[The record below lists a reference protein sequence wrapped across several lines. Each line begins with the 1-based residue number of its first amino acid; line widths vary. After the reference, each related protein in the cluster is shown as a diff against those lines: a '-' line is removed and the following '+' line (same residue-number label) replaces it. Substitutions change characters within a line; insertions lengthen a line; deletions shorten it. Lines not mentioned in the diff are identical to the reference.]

1 MQTLKRPKGRQHTG
15 LATPGLIVPRVGH
28 SCWVTGLNKP
38 VPTAVD
44 STVSVR
50 DATVAT
56 SAGDTAGERLSSFW
70 YQPAAGEETL
80 NAIAVP
86 GARIWLVFLT
96 LAWLWVLSRNDA
108 QPGVLELFTI
118 LLFTIAALSSRRIR
132 LSAKTRLVGIAGTV
146 VLIAETAFLNNGDV
160 IIGTMMV
167 MPAAVVITTAFGA
180 RWGGF
185 WLILING
192 AMLWQAYAFEFH
204 PIDYILRM
212 VPLAMVWSILI
223 SVWTVLLVRQ
233 SEGTARR
240 IRDLRENERKLY
252 STLNYELAEPIGIL
266 TRLDPSKPLGPE
278 DLERFQMAIDGLGHT
293 LDGLG
298 PLFEVSPGRPPAMDT
313 FCPAT
318 LVAQLRVQHA
328 PAAERWSKTLIADAS
343 DSARSL
349 VRGDLFRL
357 RIILSNVLRTAA
369 MLSDGSSLWLNVR
382 GEQQQADDILITFDV
397 ETNGHPL
404 NIDSLDDMLNEE
416 QDADRGWGHSLA
428 GLRLAQLWCR
438 ELGGNLELFKS
449 PRGGNGFRVSNVYTA
464 TSDDS

>member
-1 MQTLKRPKGRQHTG
+1 M
-15 LATPGLIVPRVGH
+15 PGLRLWLVALSLG
-28 SCWVTGLNKP
+28 WLWTVT
-38 VPTAVD
+38 
-44 STVSVR
+44 R
-50 DATVAT
+50 
-56 SAGDTAGERLSSFW
+56 EH
-70 YQPAAGEETL
+70 Q
-80 NAIAVP
+80 P
-86 GARIWLVFLT
+86 GAMEAFTVIWF
-96 LAWLWVLSRNDA
+96 VL
-108 QPGVLELFTI
+108 
-118 LLFTIAALSSRRIR
+118 AALSSRRIN
-132 LSAKTRLVGIAGTV
+132 LSARNRLGGLAAVIA
-146 VLIAETAFLNNGDV
+146 LISETAFLNNRDV
-160 IIGTMMV
+160 VVGSLHL

-180 RWGGF
+180 RWGLI
-185 WLILING
+185 WLTLING
-192 AMLWQAYAFEFH
+192 AMLWQAYVFEFH
-204 PIDYILRM
+204 SLEYILRR
-212 VPLAMVWSILI
+212 VPSAFLWSVLLSI
-223 SVWTVLLVRQ
+223 WTVLLVRQ
-233 SEGTARR
+233 SEGSARR

-266 TRLDPSKPLGPE
+266 TQLDPSQPLGPE
-278 DLERFQMAIDGLGHT
+278 DLERFQMAINGLGHT

-318 LVAQLRVQHA
+318 LVAQLRVQHT

-404 NIDSLDDMLNEE
+404 NIHSLDDMLNEE

-438 ELGGNLELFKS
+438 ELGGSLELFKS

>member
-1 MQTLKRPKGRQHTG
+1 MVVP
-15 LATPGLIVPRVGH
+15 APGG
-28 SCWVTGLNKP
+28 
-38 VPTAVD
+38 
-44 STVSVR
+44 
-50 DATVAT
+50 
-56 SAGDTAGERLSSFW
+56 TAGERLSSFW

-86 GARIWLVFLT
+86 GARIWLVT
-96 LAWLWVLSRNDA
+96 LVAGWLWVLFRA
-108 QPGVLELFTI
+108 HQPGALEAFTVL
-118 LLFTIAALSSRRIR
+118 LLIVAALSSRRIN
-132 LSAKTRLVGIAGTV
+132 LSAKSRLGGLAAVIALV
-146 VLIAETAFLNNGDV
+146 AETAFLNNRDMTV
-160 IIGTMMV
+160 GTLHL
-167 MPAAVVITTAFGA
+167 MPAAVVITIAFGM
-180 RWGGF
+180 RWGVI
-185 WLILING
+185 WLTVING
-192 AMLWQAYAFEFH
+192 AFFLQAHIFEFQ
-204 PIDYILRM
+204 
-212 VPLAMVWSILI
+212 PLVYLVRLTPVGLLWSVLLSI
-223 SVWTVLLVRQ
+223 WTVLLVRQ
-233 SEGTARR
+233 SEGSARR

-278 DLERFQMAIDGLGHT
+278 DLERFQMAIDGLGNT

-298 PLFEVSPGRPPAMDT
+298 PLFEVSPGRPPALDT

-343 DSARSL
+343 DSAQSL

-369 MLSDGSSLWLNVR
+369 MLSDGSTLWLNVR
-382 GEQQQADDILITFDV
+382 GEQRQEGEILVTFDV
-397 ETNGHPL
+397 ETNGHSL

-438 ELGGNLELFKS
+438 ELGGSLHLFKS
-449 PRGGNGFRVSNVYTA
+449 PRGGNGFRVSNVYTI
-464 TSDDS
+464 TSDDA